1 MYKLSA
7 LFFFITAMSLMA
19 SCDRQKD
26 LSLATHRPETALA
39 AIGEHLAEVLSAND
53 KLTVSALAGPEYSGT
68 NNKALVEQGKVDLA
82 ISTSVLAVE
91 KNSDIRTVLPLYP
104 EIIVVMFHPSLG
116 EPASLIELL
125 RDRRVGVG
133 PDNNLHSE
141 FIIQMLAD
149 FGVPRSE
156 YTPVFS
162 PVDEMRIST
171 GKMDVFITIAGAN
184 RTRIEEEIRS
194 GAKLFSLDDYRL
206 AGLGSRVDGYLLHHP
221 GLQSYIIPK
230 NSIEQFPEE
239 PILTLAIPITLIAH
253 KDMPAE
259 TVYEIVETILSN
271 ASYLAHR
278 DPMLG
283 FLSYRFDTTRLAY
296 PLHEGTQRY
305 LRRDEP
311 GFLERYAELMALLV
325 TLLLLTFGA
334 VSSAG
339 RVIRHRKKNRIDN
352 YYQAVEAIS
361 KQTTNDSEGL
371 RQGLT
376 MLADLKSRAVEQL
389 RHETL
394 QADES
399 FSIFLAM
406 VHDTSNRF
414 QQKLRDRA
422 DIGIDEID

>member
-1 MYKLSA
+1 MYRIQTFVFCFLTLILLS
-7 LFFFITAMSLMA
+7 
-19 SCDRQKD
+19 SCDGQKD
-26 LSLATHRPETALA
+26 LSLATNRTETALA
-39 AIGEHLAEVLSAND
+39 KIGEHLAEVLSAND
-53 KLTVSALAGPEYSGT
+53 KLAVSALAGPEYSGA

-82 ISTSVLAVE
+82 ISTSVLVVE

-104 EIIVVMFHPSLG
+104 EIIVVMFDPSLG
-116 EPASLIELL
+116 DPASLSQLL
-125 RDRRVGVG
+125 RNRRVGVG
-133 PDNNLHSE
+133 PANNLHSE
-141 FIIQMLAD
+141 FVIQMLAD
-149 FGVPRSE
+149 FGVPAKE

-171 GKMDVFITIAGAN
+171 GNMDVFITIAGAN
-184 RTRIEEEIRS
+184 RVRIEEEIRS

-206 AGLGSRVDGYLLHHP
+206 AGLGSRVDGYLLRHP

-230 NSIEQFPEE
+230 NSIDQFPEE
-239 PILTLAIPITLIAH
+239 PVLTLAVPITLIAH

-259 TVYEIVETILSN
+259 TVYEIVETILEN

-283 FLSYRFDTTRLAY
+283 FLSYNFDTSRLTY

-305 LRRDEP
+305 LMRDEP
-311 GFLERYAELMALLV
+311 GFLERYAEVMALVV
-325 TLLLLTFGA
+325 TLILLIFGA
-334 VSSAG
+334 VSSVG
-339 RVIRHRKKNRIDN
+339 RIVRQRKKDRIDN
-352 YYQAVEAIS
+352 YYQAAEAIS
-361 KQTTNDSEGL
+361 KQATNDSESL
-371 RQGLT
+371 RQSLT

-399 FSIFLAM
+399 FLIFLAL
-406 VHDTSNRF
+406 VHDTSSLF

-422 DIGIDEID
+422 DIGIDDIE